1 MTSRQP
7 TQKPR
12 TRAESEQTGNEPR
25 SPYQQK
31 DARPINT
38 RSQGPIRNGQRT
50 DGNAS
55 YYPAHGQNGQKMYNE
70 SHCFIT
76 STILETCRVSTI
88 DSITMPKA
96 HRMQPHI
103 QLTLKHQIRRYQLE
117 CAKLRRPEMQ
127 NNRIPKITANAT
139 SASPKR
145 IKRSFKRSIKPAV
158 FNRSDTLTF
167 IVLIICRNKLRNRLL
182 IRLFIT

>member
-1 MTSRQP
+1 MTSQQP

-55 YYPAHGQNGQKMYNE
+55 YYPAHGKNGQKMYNE
-70 SHCFIT
+70 SHCFIA
-76 STILETCRVSTI
+76 STIRETCRVSTI
-88 DSITMPKA
+88 DSITTPKA
-96 HRMQPHI
+96 HRMQHHI

-127 NNRIPKITANAT
+127 NNRIPKINANAT
-139 SASPKR
+139 SASQ
-145 IKRSFKRSIKPAV
+145 
-158 FNRSDTLTF
+158 
-167 IVLIICRNKLRNRLL
+167 
-182 IRLFIT
+182 

>member
-1 MTSRQP
+1 MRVVEERTGKTKSGIATGLRRYVTSQQR

-38 RSQGPIRNGQRT
+38 TSQGPIRDGWRT

-70 SHCFIT
+70 SHCFIA
-76 STILETCRVSTI
+76 STIRKICRVSTI
-88 DSITMPKA
+88 EHTTTPKA
-96 HRMQPHI
+96 HRI
-103 QLTLKHQIRRYQLE
+103 
-117 CAKLRRPEMQ
+117 
-127 NNRIPKITANAT
+127 AT
-139 SASPKR
+139 SHP
-145 IKRSFKRSIKPAV
+145 F
-158 FNRSDTLTF
+158 DTQAP
-167 IVLIICRNKLRNRLL
+167 NKALS
-182 IRLFIT
+182 T